1 MAYVDRFIFRF
12 SSVSGKAVRIAI
24 ADNDYTGAAV
34 ERRLGGSPQLRCELS
49 GNIHGMSLEIPAE
62 CKVDDEFAVLY
73 TSDPTRFAVR
83 LEVDNVVVWRGF
95 VTPELYAAPWVDPP
109 YDVQITATDGLGELK
124 MMEWPAIGSRTLK
137 EILDTVLGAT
147 GLALGIRMI
156 SAAANDIAA
165 AEDLLT
171 GTTVNLDHMAGKSY
185 YDVLDGLLGSLHCT
199 ISQRNGVWLL
209 VRETD
214 VTSLTSGGQVSDTSG
229 NTYPVKSFGSSQT
242 HDCWPVGRLTTEIV
256 PAKSVVEVECP
267 NHLASL
273 IADPDME
280 LNLWQTNG
288 SWTGEDGGYYTLDLN
303 EYISQVITVANASRD
318 ADPGFR
324 IKVSSRHTTPFGVGI
339 MRLTVMATG
348 RDPRSGSDKTL
359 YLKEV
364 TTQGRTQME
373 WATEESHF
381 DDGLGLPKTL
391 DHQDCKE
398 FETDIFRLPT
408 SFNPLKSI
416 TVKVTAGKSTVCVHS
431 VHIEC
436 MSVYDK
442 AVTRLVMDNGARGD
456 ESNSPLF
463 ADSFVGN
470 KGNFLLTNSLRG
482 VAGAIVRT
490 WSSDA
495 IPSVPYGEWLSKDM
509 ALSVATPRLRMSGR
523 LFTVTSLPA
532 LFYSNKGLSYITE
545 EWSLDLLE
553 DEADISLISLPAAAL
568 STVSVS
574 VIVEDNDGRKG
585 TVSGGEIVSPKTG
598 DSSSGSGYLD
608 WFIAESYEEDGETK
622 YRLKLNPK
630 YQGMYAE
637 GWVSAGGVSDHGG
650 GGGGTGYL
658 RDLLDVNASMSPTE
672 GQALVWDDALG
683 KWTAG
688 DVSVDLTPFERIANR
703 VTTVSSSSNHTQYPT
718 AKAVYDIV
726 NTMLSSA
733 MRFQGV
739 TSTAL
744 VDGSTTNPVI
754 VDGASYTATRGDVVV
769 RSDVGLEYLWTGA
782 RWQQLGDETSY
793 AKKTVTITGSG
804 YLTGG
809 GNLEASSE
817 IDIADAVKTKI
828 DNGATAFSYFT
839 DGAANEAIKL
849 RTPRSIWG
857 QSFDGSAN
865 VSGAMTG
872 VTRIYMT
879 ENLMLGSGE
888 AGIYLNKD
896 GISIHNASSAWTADA
911 LKFDTSG
918 NARFYH
924 SVGIGVAPS
933 YPLDVNGDSRISG
946 KVYIGASGGYLEVVN
961 VGTTASPVYALKS
974 SLPFFSDSWVSAG
987 GVSPT
992 GSGGGITGYL
1002 KDLLDVNGSMIPVD
1016 GQALVWDSSLGDN
1029 GRWTSK
1035 NVSVDL
1041 TPFERTTN
1049 KVTSISASSTDG
1061 QYPSARAVYNALSSK
1076 ADSSALSGYLPL
1088 TGGTLNSGSSSPT
1101 LTLNTSAA
1109 DSAIKYQQGGSDK
1122 AWIGYSAAAGVYL
1135 YNSIRSRYLSYKDD
1149 GSLFFE
1155 NNKVWHAGNDGAG
1168 SGLDA
1173 DFLDG
1178 KQGAFYMQDLPH
1190 NSLNSAGC
1198 GYLYVSSGKD
1208 AGFPFIYGVG
1218 LQWGN
1223 SVTYAPASGEN
1234 HNQWYQMLFGA
1245 TDGNLY
1251 HSYSTNGGAWNDW
1264 EQIAFTSS
1272 NVASATKLQTA
1283 RSIWGQNFDG
1293 SADVSGAM
1301 TGVTSIDSL
1310 LNFDTTNNR
1319 LGIRVVAPAYPLDVD
1334 GIIRAEKLIG
1344 TATGIT
1350 ETSLEDED
1358 FTFQET
1364 PAHNIADG
1372 YRIDRIKGNT
1382 IVSDG
1387 ELVNNSAEAIETV
1400 GFNQWD
1406 EVWEPGAIYAD
1417 GSQGSASGWIRS
1429 KNFCPCIPGADYYY
1443 INAARLLFYDSSEKF
1458 VQLAG
1463 AGIVT
1468 APANAAYFKISTNT
1482 VSYNHNICVNISD
1495 PDRNG
1500 EYESYWSAKTAL
1512 GLSSIKVKDSNG
1524 NIHEINGLALA
1535 GKIYDDITGAKLNQ
1549 RVGRINLGS
1558 LNWAYYGDSFVALN
1572 TFGATHTNTNIVCP
1586 LYRPSAYSSTMT
1598 DKSVHIDS
1606 NGQIYIKDSS
1616 YTDAASFKAAM
1627 SGVMLYYELATPVT
1641 YDLVSSVPLSG
1652 RIDGNGTMRVISDGP
1667 VAPFRGD
1674 ITYGCNP
1681 GQMGADAS
1689 SVKSYLDTMLEIK
1702 VVDGVPMLHTT
1713 LPFYS
1718 DSFVSAGGLSGT
1730 GGSGSGSALRDLSDV
1745 QLPEII
1751 TTGSALVYN
1760 GEKWVQSDAAFV
1772 PQTRTVNGLELS
1784 SNISLSLGD
1793 LSNVNTAGASNGQ
1806 SLIYDGSEWI
1816 AGTPAGAKFFHGTCS
1831 TSSSSNTKVV
1841 DCPSFTSTDLVAGT
1855 AIAIVMYNRCDTTST
1870 VTINVNGTGANT
1882 LLAGFANRKAW
1893 SAGELILAVYD
1904 GSGEWDM
1911 LPTWYYTYYYGGGGS
1926 GGGSGT
1932 GSTVVVTPRLSSGTR
1947 IATITV
1953 DGSGTDLYA
1962 PSVSVT
1968 QTQGST
1974 GGTRIA
1980 SVNSTAIYAPTVT
1993 VTQVQTSGVEVA
2005 RIKVGSA
2012 NPVSI
2017 FAPSGSGGASG
2028 VQTVVGKT
2036 GDVTTAQ
2043 IADALTNAGYK
2054 LTDTVVDTS
2063 SFLPLS
2069 AGSGKALTG
2078 DLYTRAI
2085 LPTASNTYDLGS
2097 SSKYFNNNYMKRI
2110 YLADGVYIE
2119 YDSTNR
2125 CVYVHGAGIA
2135 TDSFVSAGGVSNT

>member
-12 SSVSGKAVRIAI
+12 NSVSGKAVRIAI

-124 MMEWPAIGSRTLK
+124 MKEWPAIGSRTLK

-147 GLALGIRMI
+147 GLALGIRII

-165 AEDLLT
+165 AADLLT

-199 ISQRNGVWLL
+199 ISQRGGAWLL

-229 NTYPVKSFGSSQT
+229 NTYPVKSFGSSKT

-373 WATEESHF
+373 WVTEESHF
-381 DDGLGLPKTL
+381 DDGLGLPRTL

-545 EWSLDLLE
+545 EWSLDLIE

-630 YQGMYAE
+630 YDGMYAE
-637 GWVSAGGVSDHGG
+637 GWVSAGGVSDQGG
-650 GGGGTGYL
+650 G
-658 RDLLDVNASMSPTE
+658 
-672 GQALVWDDALG
+672 
-683 KWTAG
+683 
-688 DVSVDLTPFERIANR
+688 
-703 VTTVSSSSNHTQYPT
+703 
-718 AKAVYDIV
+718 
-726 NTMLSSA
+726 
-733 MRFQGV
+733 
-739 TSTAL
+739 
-744 VDGSTTNPVI
+744 
-754 VDGASYTATRGDVVV
+754 
-769 RSDVGLEYLWTGA
+769 
-782 RWQQLGDETSY
+782 
-793 AKKTVTITGSG
+793 
-804 YLTGG
+804 
-809 GNLEASSE
+809 
-817 IDIADAVKTKI
+817 
-828 DNGATAFSYFT
+828 
-839 DGAANEAIKL
+839 
-849 RTPRSIWG
+849 
-857 QSFDGSAN
+857 
-865 VSGAMTG
+865 
-872 VTRIYMT
+872 
-879 ENLMLGSGE
+879 
-888 AGIYLNKD
+888 
-896 GISIHNASSAWTADA
+896 
-911 LKFDTSG
+911 
-918 NARFYH
+918 
-924 SVGIGVAPS
+924 
-933 YPLDVNGDSRISG
+933 
-946 KVYIGASGGYLEVVN
+946 
-961 VGTTASPVYALKS
+961 
-974 SLPFFSDSWVSAG
+974 
-987 GVSPT
+987 
-992 GSGGGITGYL
+992 GGGITGYL

-1049 KVTSISASSTDG
+1049 KVTSISSSSTDG

-1076 ADSSALSGYLPL
+1076 ADSSTLSGYLPL
-1088 TGGTLNSGSSSPT
+1088 TGGTMTGASNILNINSSSANNWIYFSSNNANKAAVGYYSNLAFISNEANYARIGVNDSGVPQYWS
-1101 LTLNTSAA
+1101 NTNPSTART
-1109 DSAIKYQQGGSDK
+1109 I
-1122 AWIGYSAAAGVYL
+1122 
-1135 YNSIRSRYLSYKDD
+1135 
-1149 GSLFFE
+1149 
-1155 NNKVWHAGNDGAG
+1155 WHAGNDGSG

-1173 DFLDG
+1173 DLLDG
-1178 KQGAFYMQDLPH
+1178 LHAADFKKQISGYKLINASGWYRILTCKAYPASFLITFSGEYYNYPPTPVTFLISHSYNVTSITQVGRCPYIGAIKKIRVVHHDNYMFYIDVKFEVGQDLSNPISFTVTPLD
-1190 NSLNSAGC
+1190 NCYGELELIDFTLQSDGGESAIDTVRSISVADALN
-1198 GYLYVSSGKD
+1198 V
-1208 AGFPFIYGVG
+1208 P
-1218 LQWGN
+1218 
-1223 SVTYAPASGEN
+1223 
-1234 HNQWYQMLFGA
+1234 
-1245 TDGNLY
+1245 
-1251 HSYSTNGGAWNDW
+1251 
-1264 EQIAFTSS
+1264 
-1272 NVASATKLQTA
+1272 

-1293 SADVSGAM
+1293 SADVSGSLEIFS
-1301 TGVTSIDSL
+1301 TGGGWCE
-1310 LNFDTTNNR
+1310 
-1319 LGIRVVAPAYPLDVD
+1319 GIRIHPSNNLWSGIVLCEESNSGSTGTSANTWSIHNNEGTFGMYKNGSNTSASQYISNVNNTWLIGGGNVGINTPSPAYKLDVN
-1334 GIIRAEKLIG
+1334 GIIRGERLIG

-1350 ETSLEDED
+1350 ETSLEDEE
-1358 FTFQET
+1358 FAYQAT
-1364 PAHNIADG
+1364 PINDIADG
-1372 YRIDRIKGNT
+1372 YRVDKIKGKTLVWNQLAKDLETQLFWATQYGSISNGQYDSGSVPSGAYGLAT
-1382 IVSDG
+1382 IDWTTLGHIYILSFYITNNATVQGWVGDANSVIEPNSSRVRKSIRLVPSAGNSRPLIGFNCDVNGATYQIGNVCLFDLTLMFGAGNEPETVEEFKAMFPLPYYAYNEG
-1387 ELVNNSAEAIETV
+1387 ELINNSAEAIET
-1400 GFNQWD
+1400 
-1406 EVWEPGAIYAD
+1406 E
-1417 GSQGSASGWIRS
+1417 
-1429 KNFCPCIPGADYYY
+1429 
-1443 INAARLLFYDSSEKF
+1443 AADSSWTSR
-1458 VQLAG
+1458 L
-1463 AGIVT
+1463 
-1468 APANAAYFKISTNT
+1468 
-1482 VSYNHNICVNISD
+1482 
-1495 PDRNG
+1495 
-1500 EYESYWSAKTAL
+1500 AL
-1512 GLSSIKVKDSNG
+1512 GLGSIKVKDSNG
-1524 NIHEINGLALA
+1524 DILEFNGLASA
-1535 GKIYDDITGAKLNQ
+1535 GDVYDEIVGGKLI
-1549 RVGRINLGS
+1549 RRIGSVDLGT
-1558 LNWAYYGDSFVALN
+1558 LNWASGGTNVYYSDVVPDMKSYSNCVCSKYASGAPGN
-1572 TFGATHTNTNIVCP
+1572 TSAASDGADMTIRGGIDKR
-1586 LYRPSAYSSTMT
+1586 LYL
-1598 DKSVHIDS
+1598 
-1606 NGQIYIKDSS
+1606 KDS
-1616 YTDAASFKAAM
+1616 ASLSM

-1641 YDLVSSVPLSG
+1641 YELVSAVPLSG

-1702 VVDGVPMLHTT
+1702 VVNGVPMLHTT

-1730 GGSGSGSALRDLSDV
+1730 GGSGSGSSLRDLSDV

-1806 SLIYDGSEWI
+1806 SLVYYDGEW
-1816 AGTPAGAKFFHGTCS
+1816 
-1831 TSSSSNTKVV
+1831 V
-1841 DCPSFTSTDLVAGT
+1841 
-1855 AIAIVMYNRCDTTST
+1855 
-1870 VTINVNGTGANT
+1870 
-1882 LLAGFANRKAW
+1882 
-1893 SAGELILAVYD
+1893 
-1904 GSGEWDM
+1904 
-1911 LPTWYYTYYYGGGGS
+1911 
-1926 GGGSGT
+1926 
-1932 GSTVVVTPRLSSGTR
+1932 
-1947 IATITV
+1947 
-1953 DGSGTDLYA
+1953 
-1962 PSVSVT
+1962 
-1968 QTQGST
+1968 
-1974 GGTRIA
+1974 
-1980 SVNSTAIYAPTVT
+1980 
-1993 VTQVQTSGVEVA
+1993 
-2005 RIKVGSA
+2005 
-2012 NPVSI
+2012 
-2017 FAPSGSGGASG
+2017 PSGSGSG
-2028 VQTVVGKT
+2028 
-2036 GDVTTAQ
+2036 
-2043 IADALTNAGYK
+2043 
-2054 LTDTVVDTS
+2054 
-2063 SFLPLS
+2063 FLPLS
-2069 AGSGKALTG
+2069 GGSMTGTINMQTGSLTSTNTYKFTHTENGSEIFDAYFGANTNGLAAIYSRNGIALRPANASNRGLVVTGTDMTYNGATILKAAVNTPGMVQVSVVSAGDLTTILQIAESNTGISALDGKYRYYPVNISSDNKLYVHIPWYSGSGSGGSGSSVAYVPSLTSG
-2078 DLYTRAI
+2078 TLIGTLKIDGSSYGLYAPAGGSGSASWGSTSKNTSPLTVGGTTKTVMLAGAATARDSSPTINTGGTTANRYYGVELSNDGKLFVNVPWI
-2085 LPTASNTYDLGS
+2085 EGGGSTGSYLPLAGGTMTGTINSQSVIAKSNNAYDLGS
-2097 SSKYFNNNYMKRI
+2097 SGKYYANTYTKKI
-2110 YLADGVYIE
+2110 YLDDGVYIY

-2125 CVYVHGAGIA
+2125 VIRVQGAGIA
-2135 TDSFVSAGGVSNT
+2135 ATGSVNAGGVSNT

>member
-12 SSVSGKAVRIAI
+12 NSVSGKAVRIAI

-171 GTTVNLDHMAGKSY
+171 GTTVNLDHMAGESY

-470 KGNFLLTNSLRG
+470 KGKFLLTNSLRG

-637 GWVSAGGVSDHGG
+637 GWVSAGGVSEQGGG

-658 RDLLDVNASMSPTE
+658 RDLLDVNASMSPTQ

-744 VDGSTTNPVI
+744 VDGSTTNPVV

-809 GNLEASSE
+809 GNLEAART
-817 IDIADAVKTKI
+817 IDIAEAIKTKI
-828 DNGATAFSYFT
+828 DNGATAFGYFT

-849 RTPRSIWG
+849 KTARKLWG
-857 QSFDGSAN
+857 QDFDGSAD
-865 VSGAMTG
+865 VSGNMTG
-872 VTRIYMT
+872 VNSDNTTGIGTAIAIGCPDLNGVNAAGNGVGITMGYSG
-879 ENLMLGSGE
+879 GSYYTKIATIFEDNNPYYLQPALAFYTMYNSYE
-888 AGIYLNKD
+888 AGSEVERMR
-896 GISIHNASSAWTADA
+896 ISAN
-911 LKFDTSG
+911 G
-918 NARFYH
+918 N
-924 SVGIGVAPS
+924 VGVGTPS
-933 YPLDVNGDSRISG
+933 PAHKVDIAGDSRISG
-946 KVYIGASGGYLEVVN
+946 KVYIGTSGGYLEVVN

-987 GVSPT
+987 GVSST

-1049 KVTSISASSTDG
+1049 KVTSISASSTDW
-1061 QYPSARAVYNALSSK
+1061 QYPSAKAVWTALNGK

-1088 TGGTLNSGSSSPT
+1088 TGGTITGTTT
-1101 LTLNTSAA
+1101 LTYGTNLVFT
-1109 DSAIKYQQGGSDK
+1109 DSNGENHSVRAFVEWPDSLAHY
-1122 AWIGYSAAAGVYL
+1122 VP
-1135 YNSIRSRYLSYKDD
+1135 SYGWARIWD
-1149 GSLFFE
+1149 S
-1155 NNKVWHAGNDGAG
+1155 GNDGSG

-1173 DFLDG
+1173 DLLDG
-1178 KQGAFYMQDLPH
+1178 QH
-1190 NSLNSAGC
+1190 
-1198 GYLYVSSGKD
+1198 SSYY
-1208 AGFPFIYGVG
+1208 ATAA
-1218 LQWGN
+1218 
-1223 SVTYAPASGEN
+1223 SVTTVTSNITTLQGY
-1234 HNQWYQMLFGA
+1234 F
-1245 TDGNLY
+1245 
-1251 HSYSTNGGAWNDW
+1251 TNG
-1264 EQIAFTSS
+1264 
-1272 NVASATKLQTA
+1272 VANSATKLQTA
-1283 RSIWGQNFDG
+1283 RSLWGRPFDG
-1293 SADVSGAM
+1293 TGDVSGAM

-1319 LGIRVVAPAYPLDVD
+1319 LGIGVASPAYALDVS
-1334 GIIRAEKLIG
+1334 GTIRTTNLIG

-1350 ETSLEDED
+1350 ETSIEDEE
-1358 FTFQET
+1358 FTFQAT
-1364 PAHNIADG
+1364 PVQDMADG
-1372 YRIDRIKGNT
+1372 YRVDRIKGNT

-1387 ELVNNSAEAIETV
+1387 ELINNSAEAIETT
-1400 GFNQWD
+1400 GFNQWNEEWENCYWD
-1406 EVWEPGAIYAD
+1406 EGNQGTKKPNARSLGCKDYIPVLPG
-1417 GSQGSASGWIRS
+1417 
-1429 KNFCPCIPGADYYY
+1429 KDYYIASLSGGVFY
-1443 INAARLLFYDSSEKF
+1443 ILFYDEGKNLISYRYP
-1458 VQLAG
+1458 VQDF
-1463 AGIVT
+1463 T
-1468 APANAAYFKISTNT
+1468 TPTNCRYIT
-1482 VSYNHNICVNISD
+1482 FYSYNSYGTTYKNDICVNLSD
-1495 PDRNG
+1495 PNRNG
-1500 EYESYWSAKTAL
+1500 EYEPYWSAKTAL

-1524 NIHEINGLALA
+1524 NILELNGLASA
-1535 GKIYDDITGAKLNQ
+1535 GGVYDEIVGKKLTDRFVRLDLGRATWAHSGLSNANRDVYITPWPSEAKPPASTSTVANMICPIFTVVSEDV
-1549 RVGRINLGS
+1549 RWVPGNIGYINSNGS
-1558 LNWAYYGDSFVALN
+1558 LGITVSRGSYATVAD
-1572 TFGATHTNTNIVCP
+1572 FQ
-1586 LYRPSAYSSTMT
+1586 S
-1598 DKSVHIDS
+1598 
-1606 NGQIYIKDSS
+1606 
-1616 YTDAASFKAAM
+1616 AM
-1627 SGVMLYYELATPVT
+1627 SGVMVYIERTTPVT
-1641 YDLVSSVPLSG
+1641 YDLVSPVPLSG

-1702 VVDGVPMLHTT
+1702 VVDGQPVLHSK
-1713 LPFYS
+1713 LPLYS
-1718 DSFVSAGGLSGT
+1718 DSWISAGGLSDMGEE
-1730 GGSGSGSALRDLSDV
+1730 GGATYLKNLLDVDDNLVESA
-1745 QLPEII
+1745 
-1751 TTGSALVYN
+1751 GYGLVYDGTAWSSEQIVPASRKIN
-1760 GEKWVQSDAAFV
+1760 NIALTSD
-1772 PQTRTVNGLELS
+1772 
-1784 SNISLSLGD
+1784 ISLSLGS
-1793 LSNVNTAGASNGQ
+1793 LSNVSVTGATNGQ
-1806 SLIYDGSEWI
+1806 QLIYNGSEWI
-1816 AGTPAGAKFFHGTCS
+1816 AGTPAGAKFFHGICD

-1926 GGGSGT
+1926 GGGGGT

-1953 DGSGTDLYA
+1953 DGSATDLYA

-1968 QTQGST
+1968 QSQGST
-1974 GGTRIA
+1974 GGTQIA
-1980 SVNSTAIYAPTVT
+1980 SINSTAIYAPAVT

-2017 FAPSGSGGASG
+2017 FAPSGSSGSSG
-2028 VQTVVGKT
+2028 VQTVVGRT
-2036 GDVTTAQ
+2036 GDVTTDQ
-2043 IADALTNAGYK
+2043 IATALTNAGYK
-2054 LTDTVVDTS
+2054 LTDTVQDLS
-2063 SFLPLS
+2063 GYLPLT
-2069 AGSGKALTG
+2069 AGSSKALTNT
-2078 DLYTRAI
+2078 LYTRGL
-2085 LPTASNTYDLGS
+2085 LPTANASYDLGS
-2097 SSKYFNNNYMKRI
+2097 LSAAYNNTYTKRV

-2135 TDSFVSAGGVSNT
+2135 TDSFVSAGGVSTTSN